1 MGKQVVKS
9 GLVRLGGYDL
19 TSDINSIA
27 LSLGAAALDITALN
41 DLTKVYTPGLR
52 DVKCAVKGFWD
63 AANDGI
69 IWDDIS
75 ATDILSLSLSTTEGD
90 VGFFMDSVPAQYQVT
105 QEVGKVVAMS
115 KKPAPP
121 TKPDPATPWGILGF
135 LTERDMLLDD
145 LKELGQ
151 RIKSPNT
158 TATAV
163 AALSKRKHEVF
174 EQELKL

>member
-115 KKPAPP
+115 LTAQSAGDMIRGLILANKTGITSSGDGTDFAIG
-121 TKPDPATPWGILGF
+121 TP
-135 LTERDMLLDD
+135 
-145 LKELGQ
+145 
-151 RIKSPNT
+151 S
-158 TATAV
+158 
-163 AALSKRKHEVF
+163 S
-174 EQELKL
+174 